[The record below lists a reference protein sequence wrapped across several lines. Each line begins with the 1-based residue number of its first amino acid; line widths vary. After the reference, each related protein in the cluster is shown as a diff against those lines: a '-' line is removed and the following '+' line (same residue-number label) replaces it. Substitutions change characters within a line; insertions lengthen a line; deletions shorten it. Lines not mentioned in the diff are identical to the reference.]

1 MNERILRLQALLRER
16 GIDAAA
22 LMPGPNLYYFTG
34 LRMEVTERP
43 VLLFVPSR
51 GTPFAWGPA
60 FEAER
65 LREAA
70 GRVYTWGEV
79 EGPLPSLLEAL
90 RREGLA
96 GVGAAVPVV
105 AVEYRVMRVLE
116 LELLRASA
124 GAVNHVD
131 AGPLCARLR
140 SVKDAA
146 EVERLEGAARLCDA
160 GMAAAAEAIRPGAS
174 EAQVAAWVKAALER
188 LGHAGDCHIMVASG
202 PRSAV
207 PHAGTSDRVMQDG
220 ELCWVDLVVY
230 HEGYVGDITRTF
242 PVGTVGAEARAI
254 FDAVLQA
261 QALGRAAAR
270 PGITGA
276 QLDRLV
282 RDHLE
287 ARGYGPCFTHRTGHG
302 IGLEVH
308 EEPYVV
314 GSNDA
319 PLEAGNVF
327 TVEPGV
333 YVPGLGGVRIEDDVL
348 LVPGGARVLTRY
360 PQNTFGGA

>member
-1 MNERILRLQALLRER
+1 MTERILRLQAFLREQ
-16 GIDAAA
+16 GAGAAA
-22 LMPGPNLYYFTG
+22 LMPGPNLYYFSG

-43 VLLFVPSR
+43 ALLFVPAE
-51 GTPFAWGPA
+51 GPPFAWGPA
-60 FEAER
+60 FEADR

-70 GRVYTWGEV
+70 ERVYTWGEV
-79 EGPLPSLLEAL
+79 EGPLPSLREAL
-90 RREGLA
+90 RREGL
-96 GVGAAVPVV
+96 VGDGKAAPVV
-105 AVEYRVMRVLE
+105 AVEYRAMRVLE

-124 GAVNHVD
+124 GELRPID

-140 SVKDAA
+140 AVKDAA
-146 EVERLEGAARLCDA
+146 EVERLEAAARLCDA
-160 GMAAAAEAIRPGAS
+160 GMAAAAEAIRPGAT
-174 EAQVAAWVKAALER
+174 EAQVAAWVRAALER
-188 LGHAGDCHIMVASG
+188 LGYAGDCHIMVASG

-207 PHAGTSDRVMQDG
+207 PHAATSERVMQDG

-230 HEGYVGDITRTF
+230 HEGYAGDITRTF
-242 PVGTVGAEARAI
+242 AVGTLGDRERAI
-254 FDAVLQA
+254 FDAVLEA
-261 QALGRAAAR
+261 QALGRTAAR

-287 ARGYGPCFTHRTGHG
+287 ARGYGPLFTHRTGHG

-308 EEPYVV
+308 EEPYIV
-314 GSNDA
+314 GTNDA
-319 PLEAGNVF
+319 RLQPGNVF

-348 LVPGGARVLTRY
+348 LVPDGARVITRY
-360 PQNTFGGA
+360 PQNTLGRA